1 MLRTITVAPN
11 WDFSCSAILYVLA
24 LRRGRRQAGAA
35 GHQALASSENL
46 DRSIK
51 SILKSGEI
59 KLRPIYT
66 STKVFNIMPRKVSV
80 MTLYQDTFCRVDSS
94 SQKQ

>member
-24 LRRGRRQAGAA
+24 LRRGRRQAG
-35 GHQALASSENL
+35 HQALASSENL
-46 DRSIK
+46 DR
-51 SILKSGEI
+51 SGEI